1 MVNLKSKLKQV
12 QKQRGAL
19 LVMNLM
25 IIALC
30 LVLFWGTIH
39 MFRELNYAFSRP
51 AKTNWM
57 ENNVQSENYAYLLV
71 NYHED
76 MVYGGLLSGTKKECY
91 GVARYFEAASMY
103 KAFLQIGDTERA
115 AREKEKM
122 DAAYEEMGDWNI
134 AADSI
139 REKLGLEYGKN
150 LDKSRKN
157 ALQLLAYDNDDEKD
171 QYDRKASQREG
182 KDTVTCG
189 WEPLMTEDR
198 KPPLESC
205 ARRIVPGSGEAQRR
219 TGVNGDRAGYVFV
232 SIRVVP
238 PSDRS
243 LFRER

>member
-19 LVMNLM
+19 LVMNLV

-39 MFRELNYAFSRP
+39 MFRQLNDAFSRP

-57 ENNVQSENYAYLLV
+57 ENKVQNENYAYLLV

-91 GVARYFEAASMY
+91 GVAKYFEAASMY
-103 KAFLQIGDTERA
+103 RAYLETGDTERA
-115 AREKEKM
+115 AGEKEKM

-139 REKLGLEYGKN
+139 REKLG
-150 LDKSRKN
+150 
-157 ALQLLAYDNDDEKD
+157 
-171 QYDRKASQREG
+171 
-182 KDTVTCG
+182 V
-189 WEPLMTEDR
+189 EP
-198 KPPLESC
+198 
-205 ARRIVPGSGEAQRR
+205 
-219 TGVNGDRAGYVFV
+219 
-232 SIRVVP
+232 
-238 PSDRS
+238 
-243 LFRER
+243 

>member
-19 LVMNLM
+19 LVMNLV

-39 MFRELNYAFSRP
+39 MFRQLNDAFSRP

-57 ENNVQSENYAYLLV
+57 ENNVQNENYAYLLV

-103 KAFLQIGDTERA
+103 KAFLQTGDTEHPP
-115 AREKEKM
+115 REKEKM

-139 REKLGLEYGKN
+139 REKLG
-150 LDKSRKN
+150 
-157 ALQLLAYDNDDEKD
+157 
-171 QYDRKASQREG
+171 
-182 KDTVTCG
+182 V
-189 WEPLMTEDR
+189 EP
-198 KPPLESC
+198 
-205 ARRIVPGSGEAQRR
+205 
-219 TGVNGDRAGYVFV
+219 
-232 SIRVVP
+232 
-238 PSDRS
+238 
-243 LFRER
+243 

>member
-19 LVMNLM
+19 LVMNLV

-39 MFRELNYAFSRP
+39 MFRQLNDAFSRP

-57 ENNVQSENYAYLLV
+57 ENNVQSENYAYLVV

-103 KAFLQIGDTERA
+103 KAFLQTGDTEHA

-134 AADSI
+134 AIDRASLATRTEKKSVVKLEI
-139 REKLGLEYGKN
+139 REKRMSISAESEISGINEIVNIDLLGHDLNIGF
-150 LDKSRKN
+150 N
-157 ALQLLAYDNDDEKD
+157 ARYLSDSLRAISDDFVKLCFTTST
-171 QYDRKASQREG
+171 APG
-182 KDTVTCG
+182 V
-189 WEPLMTEDR
+189 
-198 KPPLESC
+198 
-205 ARRIVPGSGEAQRR
+205 IVPTEKKEDEYLYLILPVRII
-219 TGVNGDRAGYVFV
+219 N
-232 SIRVVP
+232 
-238 PSDRS
+238 
-243 LFRER
+243 

>member
-19 LVMNLM
+19 LVMNLV

-39 MFRELNYAFSRP
+39 MFRQLNDAFSRP

-57 ENNVQSENYAYLLV
+57 ENKVQNENYAYLLV

-103 KAFLQIGDTERA
+103 KAFLQTGDIPVA
-115 AREKEKM
+115 HFFVCCIHFFFFSGSAF
-122 DAAYEEMGDWNI
+122 GI

-139 REKLGLEYGKN
+139 REKLGLE
-150 LDKSRKN
+150 
-157 ALQLLAYDNDDEKD
+157 
-171 QYDRKASQREG
+171 
-182 KDTVTCG
+182 
-189 WEPLMTEDR
+189 
-198 KPPLESC
+198 
-205 ARRIVPGSGEAQRR
+205 
-219 TGVNGDRAGYVFV
+219 
-232 SIRVVP
+232 
-238 PSDRS
+238 
-243 LFRER
+243 

>member
-19 LVMNLM
+19 LVMNLV

-30 LVLFWGTIH
+30 LVLFWGSIH
-39 MFRELNYAFSRP
+39 MFRQLNDAFSRP

-57 ENNVQSENYAYLLV
+57 ENNVQNENYAYLLV

-103 KAFLQIGDTERA
+103 KAFLQTGDTEHA

-139 REKLGLEYGKN
+139 RKKLG
-150 LDKSRKN
+150 
-157 ALQLLAYDNDDEKD
+157 
-171 QYDRKASQREG
+171 
-182 KDTVTCG
+182 V
-189 WEPLMTEDR
+189 EP
-198 KPPLESC
+198 
-205 ARRIVPGSGEAQRR
+205 
-219 TGVNGDRAGYVFV
+219 
-232 SIRVVP
+232 
-238 PSDRS
+238 
-243 LFRER
+243 

>member
-1 MVNLKSKLKQV
+1 
-12 QKQRGAL
+12 
-19 LVMNLM
+19 
-25 IIALC
+25 
-30 LVLFWGTIH
+30 

-76 MVYGGLLSGTKKECY
+76 MAYGGLLSGTKKECY

-139 REKLGLEYGKN
+139 REKLGLE
-150 LDKSRKN
+150 
-157 ALQLLAYDNDDEKD
+157 
-171 QYDRKASQREG
+171 
-182 KDTVTCG
+182 
-189 WEPLMTEDR
+189 
-198 KPPLESC
+198 
-205 ARRIVPGSGEAQRR
+205 
-219 TGVNGDRAGYVFV
+219 
-232 SIRVVP
+232 
-238 PSDRS
+238 
-243 LFRER
+243 